1 MVDVDTKQKFPLTL
15 EFCYSVP
22 MKLIVGL
29 GNPGKEYDGTRHNIG
44 WDAVTL
50 ATEAVEATL
59 FSKKAAFHA
68 EVSEATIR
76 GKKVL
81 FARPLTFMNL
91 SGNSVQTFKS
101 FFKMDNADI
110 LIVQDEMD
118 FPVGTFK
125 FSTGSGP
132 AGHNGILSIQQSV
145 GSRDI
150 ARLRIG
156 VGKPDRHIA
165 REDYVLGKFSAT
177 EKKIMKSQAKNI
189 NKAVQDWITEGLT
202 RTMNVWNGVESAS

>member
-1 MVDVDTKQKFPLTL
+1 
-15 EFCYSVP
+15 

-44 WDAVTL
+44 WDAITAFAETVG
-50 ATEAVEATL
+50 ATP

-68 EVSEATIR
+68 EVAEANIA
-76 GKKVL
+76 GKKIL

-91 SGNSVQTFKS
+91 SGNSVQMFKS
-101 FFKMDNADI
+101 YFKMDNADI
-110 LIVQDEMD
+110 LVVQDEMD
-118 FPVGTFK
+118 FDVGSFK

-132 AGHNGILSIQQSV
+132 AGHNGILSIQQSL

-156 VGKPDRHIA
+156 VSKPDRHIA
-165 REDYVLGKFSAT
+165 KEDYVLGKFSAA
-177 EKKIMKSQAKNI
+177 EKKLLKAQTKNLNQAMS
-189 NKAVQDWITEGLT
+189 DWISQGLT
-202 RTMNVWNGVESAS
+202 KTMNVWNGVESAS

>member
-1 MVDVDTKQKFPLTL
+1 MHSLNLTQKRKNATTMV
-15 EFCYSVP
+15 

-44 WDAVTL
+44 WDAVTM
-50 ATEAVEATL
+50 AAKAVEATA

-68 EVSEATIR
+68 EVAEATIE

-81 FARPLTFMNL
+81 FAHPLTFMNL

-132 AGHNGILSIQQSV
+132 AGHNGILSIQQSM
-145 GSRDI
+145 GSRDV

-156 VGKPDRHIA
+156 VSKPDRHIA
-165 REDYVLGKFSAT
+165 REDYVLGKFSTA
-177 EKKIMKSQAKNI
+177 EKKQLKSQTKNL
-189 NKAVQDWITEGLT
+189 NKAIHDWISQGLT
-202 RTMNVWNGVESAS
+202 KTMNTWNGVESETT

>member
-1 MVDVDTKQKFPLTL
+1 
-15 EFCYSVP
+15 

-29 GNPGKEYDGTRHNIG
+29 GNPGKEYDATRHNIG

-50 ATEAVEATL
+50 AAEASDATP
-59 FSKKAAFHA
+59 FSKKSAFHA
-68 EVSEATIR
+68 EVSEATIG

-81 FARPLTFMNL
+81 FAHPLTFMNL

-101 FFKMDNADI
+101 FFKLDNADI

-132 AGHNGILSIQQSV
+132 AGHNGILSIQQST

-156 VGKPDRHIA
+156 VSKPDRHIA
-165 REDYVLGKFSAT
+165 REDYVLGKFSAA
-177 EKKIMKSQAKNI
+177 EKKLLKAQTKNI
-189 NKAVQDWITEGLT
+189 NKAIQDWVTQGLT
-202 RTMNVWNGVESAS
+202 KTMNVWNGVESAS

>member
-1 MVDVDTKQKFPLTL
+1 
-15 EFCYSVP
+15 

-44 WDAVTL
+44 WDAITAFAESVD
-50 ATEAVEATL
+50 ATP

-68 EVSEATIR
+68 EVSEANID
-76 GKKVL
+76 GKKIL

-91 SGNSVQTFKS
+91 SGNSVQMFKS
-101 FFKMDNADI
+101 YFKMDNADI
-110 LIVQDEMD
+110 LVVQDEMD

-132 AGHNGILSIQQSV
+132 AGHNGILSIQQSL

-156 VGKPDRHIA
+156 VSKPDRHIA
-165 REDYVLGKFSAT
+165 KEDYVLGKFSAA
-177 EKKIMKSQAKNI
+177 EKKLLKAQTKNL
-189 NKAVQDWITEGLT
+189 NKAMQDWISQGLT
-202 RTMNVWNGVESAS
+202 KTMNVWNGVESAS